1 MGSFTAASMRKAV
14 HVVLAVGLPFA
25 GCVGVHDD
33 QLSIEPVV
41 QTDAPVQIVS
51 IQSSG
56 DNLLATVTVKNM
68 TDRPIDGFDI
78 GWSIFR
84 PLNCGVSGAALQL
97 QLMGGETQSAH
108 AEARGI
114 GRWRSRVLKPHEET
128 EITTVSLSRKELMKM
143 AKDFNAKK
151 VRVQVGIAYAN
162 YPPERGATYH
172 VGPDWRNVTW
182 EQAGNIFDVEDE
194 ARQAC
199 N

>member
-1 MGSFTAASMRKAV
+1 M
-14 HVVLAVGLPFA
+14 
-25 GCVGVHDD
+25 
-33 QLSIEPVV
+33 V

-68 TDRPIDGFDI
+68 TDRPIDDFDI

-84 PLNCGVSGAALQL
+84 PANCATTGSARL
-97 QLMGGETQSAH
+97 QLMGGGGQSAH

-114 GRWRSRVLKPHEET
+114 GRWGSRVLKPHEVT
-128 EITTVSLSRKELMKM
+128 EITTVSLSREKLLKM

-162 YPPERGATYH
+162 YPPEPRVTYH